1 MNRLVLLGV
10 KGGPSIRACGAM
22 PTSSLLELDGR
33 RIVVDCGLGVT
44 RGLVQAEVSLRDLDA
59 IFITHL
65 HSDHLL
71 ELGPLVHTAWVTG
84 LQTPVH
90 IYGPKG
96 LRAYW
101 DGFVASM
108 AYDNHLRVVD
118 DGRVPLET
126 LVRIAEIDEGPIAFD
141 GMRVTGLRVK
151 HPPVDQAMAYRI
163 DGSKSITFS
172 GDTTYF
178 PPLAAFAKNADVL
191 VHEAMLP
198 EGIEVIVQ
206 KTGGGDKLRAHLHA
220 SHTVVDD
227 AAKIARDAG
236 VGHLVLNHL
245 VPVDDPRFG
254 PQDWLDRAA
263 SVWNGPVTLGFDGL
277 EIAL

>member
-10 KGGPSIRACGAM
+10 KGGPSVRARGAM
-22 PTSSLLELDGR
+22 PTASLLELDGR

-44 RGLVQAEVSLRDLDA
+44 RGLVEAGVSLRDLDA

-71 ELGPLVHTAWVTG
+71 ELGPLIHTAWVTG

-96 LRAYW
+96 VQAYW
-101 DGFVASM
+101 DGFMASM

-118 DGRVPLET
+118 DGRLPLDG
-126 LVRIAEIDEGPIAFD
+126 LVRITEIDAGLIAFE
-141 GMRVTGLRVK
+141 GLQVQGLCVK
-151 HPPVDQAMAYRI
+151 HPPVDQAMAYRF

-178 PPLAAFAKNADVL
+178 PPLAAFAKGCDVL

-198 EGIEVIVQ
+198 EGIDVILQ
-206 KTGGGDKLRAHLHA
+206 KTGGGEKLRAHLHA
-220 SHTVVDD
+220 SHTIVDD
-227 AAKIARDAG
+227 AARIARDAG

-254 PQDWLDRAA
+254 PADWLGRAA
-263 SVWNGPVTLGFDGL
+263 SVWGGPVTLGHDGL
-277 EIAL
+277 EITL

>member
-10 KGGPSIRACGAM
+10 KGGPSVRARGAM

-44 RGLVQAEVSLRDLDA
+44 RGLVQAGVSLRDLDA

-101 DGFVASM
+101 DGFMASM
-108 AYDNHLRVVD
+108 AYDNHLRAVD

-126 LVRIAEIDEGPIAFD
+126 LVRITEIDEGVIAFD
-141 GMRVTGLRVK
+141 GMQVRGLRVK
-151 HPPVDQAMAYRI
+151 HPPVDQAMAYRF

-178 PPLAAFAKNADVL
+178 PPLAAFAKNSDVL
-191 VHEAMLP
+191 IHEAMLP
-198 EGIEVIVQ
+198 EGIEVILQ

-254 PQDWLDRAA
+254 PQHWLDRAA
-263 SVWNGPVTLGFDGL
+263 TQWNGPVTLGFDGL

>member
-10 KGGPSIRACGAM
+10 KGGPSVRAKGAM
-22 PTSSLLELDGR
+22 PTASLLELDGR

-44 RGLVQAEVSLRDLDA
+44 RGLVEAGVSLRDLDA
-59 IFITHL
+59 IFLTHL

-84 LQTPVH
+84 LQTPVQ
-90 IYGPKG
+90 IYGPQG
-96 LRAYW
+96 TQGYW
-101 DGFVASM
+101 NGFMASM

-126 LVRIAEIDEGPIAFD
+126 LVQITEVDEGAIAFD
-141 GMRVTGLRVK
+141 GLAVRALRVK
-151 HPPVDQAMAYRI
+151 HPPVDCALAFRF
-163 DGSKSITFS
+163 DGSRSITFS

-178 PPLAAFAKNADVL
+178 PPLATFAAGSDVL

-198 EGIEVIVQ
+198 EGIDAILQ
-206 KTGGGDKLRAHLHA
+206 KTGGGEKLRAHLNA

-227 AAKIARDAG
+227 AARIARDAD
-236 VGHLVLNHL
+236 VGRLVLNHL

-254 PQDWLDRAA
+254 PADWLGRAA
-263 SVWNGPVTLGFDGL
+263 SVWNGPVTLGTDGL
-277 EIAL
+277 EITL